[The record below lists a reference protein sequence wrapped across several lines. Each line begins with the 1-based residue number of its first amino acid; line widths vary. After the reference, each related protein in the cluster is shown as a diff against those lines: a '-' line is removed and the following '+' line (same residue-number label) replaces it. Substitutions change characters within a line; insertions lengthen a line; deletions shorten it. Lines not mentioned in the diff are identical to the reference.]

1 MPGILRR
8 TSLTVIAVLVIAAV
22 ALLLV
27 ETGIA
32 IGAGAGAQPKPA
44 IAAATP
50 SAASDDTTLA
60 SGLDALLTADQTA
73 APAPAAS
80 TVPTPARAR
89 INAAVRGL
97 RRLAAAKHLVHAT
110 VVADLPKLG
119 GLTTIQVDHGAISAV
134 SATSISVAETGGATA
149 TVRLGDETRVRRNG
163 AKATA
168 GDLKTGDEVFVMS
181 RVESGGTVAYL
192 VVVPAI

>member
-32 IGAGAGAQPKPA
+32 IGAGAQPKPA

-119 GLTTIQVDHGAISAV
+119 GLTTIQVDHGTISAV
-134 SATSISVAETGGATA
+134 SPTSISVAETGGTTA

-163 AKATA
+163 TKATA

>member
-8 TSLTVIAVLVIAAV
+8 TSLTVIAVLVVAAV
-22 ALLLV
+22 ALVLV

-32 IGAGAGAQPKPA
+32 IGAGTHHDPA
-44 IAAATP
+44 AAAATP
-50 SAASDDTTLA
+50 STASDNAGLA
-60 SGLDALLTADQTA
+60 AGLDAILAADQTA

-97 RRLAAAKHLVHAT
+97 RRLAAAQRLVHAT

-119 GLTTIQVDHGAISAV
+119 GLTTIQIDHGTISAV
-134 SATSISVAETGGATA
+134 SGTSLSVAETGGTTA
-149 TVRLGDETRVRRNG
+149 TVRLGDETRVRRNA
-163 AKATA
+163 AKATI

-181 RVESGGTVAYL
+181 RVESDGTVAYL